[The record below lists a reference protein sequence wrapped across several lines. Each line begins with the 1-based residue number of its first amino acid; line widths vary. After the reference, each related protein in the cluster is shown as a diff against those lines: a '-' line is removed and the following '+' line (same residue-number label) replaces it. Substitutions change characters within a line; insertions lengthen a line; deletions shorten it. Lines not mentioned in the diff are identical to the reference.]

1 MACALHGPWG
11 YDQGRWRCERRRPR
25 RLDGRL
31 RGFPDAHWEGYPNDR
46 PREESSMSQDARVET
61 FVTAFEALRA
71 EVEKVI
77 VGHREIITHV
87 LTSMFAGGHVLLE
100 GVPGLGKTLLIKT
113 LAEGL
118 ELSFS
123 RIQFTPDLMPAD
135 IIGTNIIVEDADG
148 RKHFQFQQGPIFAH
162 ILLADEINRATP
174 KTQSA
179 LLEGMQE
186 SAVTVGGATRPLPA
200 PFFVLATQNPI
211 EMEGTYP
218 LPEAQL
224 DRFLFKLRVRYPAID
239 ELNAII
245 DRTTQSRPAT
255 MSRVLSGPAVLSF
268 RELIREVPIASHV
281 RDFASSIVMATHPS
295 WAGSPEVSRRFV
307 RYGASP
313 RGAQALVLGA
323 KVRALAEGRYNVS
336 VDDIKALAVPALRH
350 RVILNFEGEAE
361 GVDTDTLIARV
372 LDNTEAATAQG
383 REPFL
388 R

>member
-1 MACALHGPWG
+1 
-11 YDQGRWRCERRRPR
+11 
-25 RLDGRL
+25 
-31 RGFPDAHWEGYPNDR
+31 
-46 PREESSMSQDARVET
+46 MSQDSRVQA

-77 VGHREIITHV
+77 VGHREVITHV
-87 LTSMFAGGHVLLE
+87 LIGMFAGGHVLLE

-113 LAEGL
+113 LSEGL
-118 ELSFS
+118 DLSFS

-162 ILLADEINRATP
+162 ILLSDEINRATP

-224 DRFLFKLRVRYPAID
+224 DRFLFKLRVRYPQIE

-245 DRTTQSRPAT
+245 DRTTQPRTAT
-255 MSRVLSGPAVLSF
+255 VSRVLSGPDVLSF

-281 RDFASSIVMATHPS
+281 RDFASAIVMATHPQ
-295 WAGSPEVSRRFV
+295 WEQAPDVARRFV

-313 RGAQALVLGA
+313 RGAQAVVLGA
-323 KVRALAEGRYNVS
+323 KVRALAEGRHNVS
-336 VDDIKALAVPALRH
+336 IDDIKAMAVPALRH

-361 GVDTDTLIARV
+361 GIDTDTLVSRV
-372 LDNTEAATAQG
+372 VADTEAGVAKS